1 MLVVLA
7 LAALAVIAAVV
18 VVAMGRGG
26 ELARFAPDVPPLELP
41 EPRRLGAADFL
52 ALQLP
57 VSVVGYNTQS
67 VDETLNRVVKA
78 LSERDT
84 RIAVLEQQ
92 VAELLA
98 GRLQTRHDA
107 GTAPPA
113 MRDDLDDRTGDAA
126 ERPQE
131 DVESGGPVEAEVR
144 ETAEPLRAVQPQE
157 PANQEPANQEA
168 EAKQPETTTDADEPD
183 KLHEPDQRDEADK
196 DEADKDE
203 AEEPGKPEEAVGNAD
218 KDPEASA
225 EGDRTEARGVKEV
238 R

>member
-98 GRLQTRHDA
+98 GRLQTRYDA
-107 GTAPPA
+107 GTAPPV
-113 MRDDLDDRTGDAA
+113 MRDSLAEDAA

-131 DVESGGPVEAEVR
+131 DVESGGPVEAEAEEV
-144 ETAEPLRAVQPQE
+144 AEPLRAVQP
-157 PANQEPANQEA
+157 QEPANQEA
-168 EAKQPETTTDADEPD
+168 EAKQPETTTDTNEP
-183 KLHEPDQRDEADK
+183 
-196 DEADKDE
+196 DKDE
-203 AEEPGKPEEAVGNAD
+203 AEEPGEPEEAVESAD
-218 KDPEASA
+218 KASEDPKAPEVSEGSA
-225 EGDRTEARGVKEV
+225 EGDRTEVRGVKEV

>member
-98 GRLQTRHDA
+98 GRLQTRYDA
-107 GTAPPA
+107 GTAPPF
-113 MRDDLDDRTGDAA
+113 MRDDLAEDAA

-131 DVESGGPVEAEVR
+131 DVESGGPVEAEAQ

-157 PANQEPANQEA
+157 PANQEA
-168 EAKQPETTTDADEPD
+168 EAKQPETTPDTDEPD
-183 KLHEPDQRDEADK
+183 KLHEPDQRDESDK
-196 DEADKDE
+196 SEESDKPGE
-203 AEEPGKPEEAVGNAD
+203 SEKAVESAEDSEG
-218 KDPEASA
+218 SA
-225 EGDRTEARGVKEV
+225 EGDRTEVRGVKEV

>member
-98 GRLQTRHDA
+98 GRLQTRYDA
-107 GTAPPA
+107 GTAPPF

-131 DVESGGPVEAEVR
+131 DVESGGPVEAEDQ
-144 ETAEPLRAVQPQE
+144 ETAEPLRAVQPPEAAEQE
-157 PANQEPANQEA
+157 V
-168 EAKQPETTTDADEPD
+168 EAKEPETTTEANEPD
-183 KLHEPDQRDEADK
+183 KPTDPDQRDESDK
-196 DEADKDE
+196 S
-203 AEEPGKPEEAVGNAD
+203 EESDKPEEAVESAD
-218 KDPEASA
+218 KDSEVSA